1 MYRDARFTM
10 PDAYYDTLKD
20 EHEVRMLLLKELSP
34 DDGDVIVI
42 GSADHIKMA
51 EVAAKYAVLST
62 IL

>member
-1 MYRDARFTM
+1 M